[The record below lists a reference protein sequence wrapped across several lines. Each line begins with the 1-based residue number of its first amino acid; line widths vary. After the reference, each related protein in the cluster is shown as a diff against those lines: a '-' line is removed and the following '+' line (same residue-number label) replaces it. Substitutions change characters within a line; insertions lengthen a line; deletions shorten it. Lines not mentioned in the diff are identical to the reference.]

1 MHKRVRATMGLW
13 FCCRNKSS
21 KIVEKKLRRLRV
33 HCFIEN
39 NPMWPLLFRH
49 ILFLNIQMSCSMN
62 KKRNEVSSCVNQCL
76 ASTHIFTTKF
86 ITLSLF
92 SRCPL
97 TFQIFLLCT
106 PTCLTSNSSICTLLL
121 VVLPLTP
128 ASGRGDMN
136 NLLLNGPRASQP
148 AKIKVMVD

>member
-1 MHKRVRATMGLW
+1 MHKSVRATMGLW
-13 FCCRNKSS
+13 FCCRNKGS
-21 KIVEKKLRRLRV
+21 KIVEKMLRKLRV

-62 KKRNEVSSCVNQCL
+62 KKRNEVSSSVNQCL
-76 ASTHIFTTKF
+76 TSTHLFTTEF

-97 TFQIFLLCT
+97 TSQIFLLCT
-106 PTCLTSNSSICTLLL
+106 STCLTSTSSICTLIL

-128 ASGRGDMN
+128 ASDRGDMN
-136 NLLLNGPRASQP
+136 NLLSGARASQP
-148 AKIKVMVD
+148 AKIKGMVD